1 MDLIVS
7 HLKIP
12 IEKDGID
19 EYENAVSQKLETGQ
33 GAISIE
39 KILSKSLD
47 ATNKNQFYYTV
58 SVVVRIDDRFENSQN
73 YPVYTEFIK
82 ATRKI
87 PTYKDRPI
95 IVGFGPADEL
105 HSHTVNDQIALA
117 QLRPAMAFYAMF
129 TEIYQAVAPEGE
141 S

>member
-19 EYENAVSQKLETGQ
+19 EYKNAASQKLETGA

-47 ATNKNQFYYTV
+47 ATNQKQFYYTV
-58 SVVVRIDDRFENSQN
+58 SLVVRIDGPFENRQN
-73 YPVYTEFIK
+73 FPVYTQPITV
-82 ATRKI
+82 TRKI
-87 PTYKDRPI
+87 PHYNDRPI
-95 IVGFGPADEL
+95 IVGFGPAGMFAALEL
-105 HSHTVNDQIALA
+105 IDCGIKPLIFE
-117 QLRPAMAFYAMF
+117 R
-129 TEIYQAVAPEGE
+129 GE
-141 S
+141 KIERRSVDVQKL